1 MDTQVKAQQAGA
13 TIDKTSAQAMG
24 EQIDNQLKMNELQL
38 ERQKQQQIQEEERL
52 RQMRQFMSNAEIE
65 RLNRGR

>member
-1 MDTQVKAQQAGA
+1 
-13 TIDKTSAQAMG
+13 MG